1 MSQLNSVW
9 VFSDNPE
16 RYAELFGGAQQWGQQ
31 VYAIVQNTDQAQA
44 VMPYGPKC
52 LYVLAQN
59 DALQRT
65 ENYAES
71 IAALLK
77 DKHPAMLLL
86 AATKRGKALA
96 ARLSVQLNAALVND
110 ATAVDIVDGHIC
122 AEHRMYGG
130 LAFAQEKINS
140 PLAIITLAPGVQ
152 EPCTSDTSH
161 QCPTETVPY
170 VAPRH
175 EILCRE
181 RRAKAASSVDLSKA
195 KRVVGVGRGLA
206 AQDDLKMVHE
216 LAAVL
221 NAEVGCSRPIAEG
234 ENWMER
240 ERYIGVSGVLL
251 KSDLYLT
258 LGISGQIQHMVGG
271 NGAKV
276 IVAINKDKNAPIFN
290 YADYGLVGDISATSK
305 KIIFCGTLT
314 AGSLKTEI
322 TDGKLNIVQE
332 GRVKKFIRELPE
344 ITFSGKIALERGLDV
359 RYITERAVFTLK
371 EDGLHLIEIAP
382 GVDLQKDILDKMD
395 FTPVISP
402 ELKLMDER
410 LFIDAAMGF
419 VLPEAAH

>member
-1 MSQLNSVW
+1 
-9 VFSDNPE
+9 
-16 RYAELFGGAQQWGQQ
+16 
-31 VYAIVQNTDQAQA
+31 
-44 VMPYGPKC
+44 
-52 LYVLAQN
+52 
-59 DALQRT
+59 

-110 ATAVDIVDGHIC
+110 AAAVDIVDGHIC

-140 PLAIITLAPGVQ
+140 SLAIITLAPGVQ
-152 EPCTSDTSH
+152 EPCASDNSH

-290 YADYGLVGDISATSK
+290 YADYGLVGDIYK
-305 KIIFCGTLT
+305 
-314 AGSLKTEI
+314 
-322 TDGKLNIVQE
+322 V
-332 GRVKKFIRELPE
+332 VP
-344 ITFSGKIALERGLDV
+344 AL
-359 RYITERAVFTLK
+359 
-371 EDGLHLIEIAP
+371 
-382 GVDLQKDILDKMD
+382 
-395 FTPVISP
+395 ISQ
-402 ELKLMDER
+402 LSR
-410 LFIDAAMGF
+410 
-419 VLPEAAH
+419 

>member
-1 MSQLNSVW
+1 MQKKAFLLISHKS
-9 VFSDNPE
+9 
-16 RYAELFGGAQQWGQQ
+16 
-31 VYAIVQNTDQAQA
+31 
-44 VMPYGPKC
+44 
-52 LYVLAQN
+52 AQN
-59 DALQRT
+59 HT
-65 ENYAES
+65 KS
-71 IAALLK
+71 P
-77 DKHPAMLLL
+77 HPAPH
-86 AATKRGKALA
+86 KACRFYQA
-96 ARLSVQLNAALVND
+96 ARTPPRID
-110 ATAVDIVDGHIC
+110 HYPT
-122 AEHRMYGG
+122 
-130 LAFAQEKINS
+130 
-140 PLAIITLAPGVQ
+140 Q

-290 YADYGLVGDISATSK
+290 YADYGLVGDIYK
-305 KIIFCGTLT
+305 
-314 AGSLKTEI
+314 
-322 TDGKLNIVQE
+322 V
-332 GRVKKFIRELPE
+332 VP
-344 ITFSGKIALERGLDV
+344 AL
-359 RYITERAVFTLK
+359 
-371 EDGLHLIEIAP
+371 
-382 GVDLQKDILDKMD
+382 
-395 FTPVISP
+395 ISQ
-402 ELKLMDER
+402 LSR
-410 LFIDAAMGF
+410 
-419 VLPEAAH
+419 

>member
-152 EPCTSDTSH
+152 E
-161 QCPTETVPY
+161 
-170 VAPRH
+170 
-175 EILCRE
+175 

-290 YADYGLVGDISATSK
+290 YADYGLVGDIYK
-305 KIIFCGTLT
+305 
-314 AGSLKTEI
+314 
-322 TDGKLNIVQE
+322 V
-332 GRVKKFIRELPE
+332 VP
-344 ITFSGKIALERGLDV
+344 AL
-359 RYITERAVFTLK
+359 
-371 EDGLHLIEIAP
+371 
-382 GVDLQKDILDKMD
+382 
-395 FTPVISP
+395 ISQ
-402 ELKLMDER
+402 LSR
-410 LFIDAAMGF
+410 
-419 VLPEAAH
+419 